1 MSEHN
6 FDNFSQYFNNW
17 QKNIINTTLKRNLV
31 NKELENY
38 IKSFQNIDSEI
49 YKSLFTAKEFYDK
62 KQHYYNK
69 KIKRLK
75 QKEIE
80 FNQILNYANKDKQ
93 NLIESKVKEELSS
106 SINYIKQSL
115 DEIES
120 KIDNLNDQ
128 IEEQTL
134 DIAEE
139 NNIIEDIKNLDRDKQ
154 INLRHLKKLEQDL
167 IKEMQINTYYKA
179 KRTFEILELNLKGIP
194 RNLKKWSRRKVKTH
208 KKMLDLC
215 RKAKE
220 FESIK
225 KQIEK
230 ELIGAKQITE
240 KNLQFFYK
248 QEIQSKKKALQEHLS
263 FFKNKAKTREL
274 NTLKTKYLIK
284 RKKTKKKYMKEK
296 LSVAL
301 EKQRSGKKLDFYEL
315 KLILEHNKNKK

>member
-1 MSEHN
+1 KKN
-6 FDNFSQYFNNW
+6 F
-17 QKNIINTTLKRNLV
+17 INTTLKRNLV

-139 NNIIEDIKNLDRDKQ
+139 NNI
-154 INLRHLKKLEQDL
+154 
-167 IKEMQINTYYKA
+167 
-179 KRTFEILELNLKGIP
+179 
-194 RNLKKWSRRKVKTH
+194 
-208 KKMLDLC
+208 
-215 RKAKE
+215 
-220 FESIK
+220 
-225 KQIEK
+225 
-230 ELIGAKQITE
+230 
-240 KNLQFFYK
+240 
-248 QEIQSKKKALQEHLS
+248 
-263 FFKNKAKTREL
+263 
-274 NTLKTKYLIK
+274 
-284 RKKTKKKYMKEK
+284 
-296 LSVAL
+296 
-301 EKQRSGKKLDFYEL
+301 
-315 KLILEHNKNKK
+315 

>member
-1 MSEHN
+1 MNEHN
-6 FDNFSQYFNNW
+6 FDNFSQYFNKW
-17 QKNIINTTLKRNLV
+17 QKNIINTTLKRSLV

-49 YKSLFTAKEFYDK
+49 YKSLFTAKEFNDK
-62 KQHYYNK
+62 KQHYYSK

-80 FNQILNYANKDKQ
+80 FKQILNYANEDKH
-93 NLIESKVKEELSS
+93 NLIESKAKDELSS

-115 DEIES
+115 EEIES
-120 KIDNLNDQ
+120 KIDNLNSQ
-128 IEEQTL
+128 IEEQAL
-134 DIAEE
+134 DIDEE
-139 NNIIEDIKNLDRDKQ
+139 NNILEDLKNLDRDKQ

-167 IKEMQINTYYKA
+167 FKELQINTFYKA
-179 KRTFEILELNLKGIP
+179 KRTVEILELNLKQIP
-194 RNLKKWSRRKVKTH
+194 RNHSKWSKRKVKIH
-208 KKMLDLC
+208 KKMLDLY

-220 FESIK
+220 FEFIK

-230 ELIGAKQITE
+230 ELIGAKQTTE
-240 KNLQFFYK
+240 KNLQYFYK
-248 QEIQSKKKALQEHLS
+248 QENQSKKKALQEQLS

-284 RKKTKKKYMKEK
+284 RKKTKKKYAKEK

-315 KLILEHNKNKK
+315 KLILDYKKNKK